1 MGAVAAFLLLGIC
14 ILSLI
19 IAIVG
24 IILGIYGESWWSM
37 ETRLGDYN
45 VGLWKNCVEI
55 LGKYNCNNRKEII
68 NFSGDGIGMH
78 CQICLIL
85 FFKYF

>member
-24 IILGIYGESWWSM
+24 ITLGVYGESWWSK
-37 ETRLGDYN
+37 ETRLGDFN
-45 VGLWKNCVEI
+45 AGL
-55 LGKYNCNNRKEII
+55 
-68 NFSGDGIGMH
+68 
-78 CQICLIL
+78 
-85 FFKYF
+85 